1 MPGNTRRVMDG
12 IAHRGVTDYESM
24 ATKTVLRSLLSKWGI
39 MSVELQTA
47 LVTEI
52 VRQPMI
58 I

>member
-1 MPGNTRRVMDG
+1 MDG